1 MYSNNNTVLFLNRR
15 TAEELPPID
24 HAAMISITDSSED
37 DANIS
42 EDWYRLYR
50 FHFIDGAYNE
60 DTLRFVGTNYKYIYS
75 SYFDRELAFKL
86 RNTIQQ
92 IISDGIQ
99 TIVIHCHAGRSRS
112 AAVAKFIHDQHGYLP
127 YNTPDILQA
136 PPASRPKPDLDTLS
150 GMNEMIYTLLNN
162 PHHFD
167 LVLQGIDSSA
177 PPETSEP
184 SLWRRL
190 LAIVSR

>member
-1 MYSNNNTVLFLNRR
+1 MHSNNNTVLFLNRR

-75 SYFDRELAFKL
+75 SDFDRELAFKL

-92 IISDGIQ
+92 IMGI
-99 TIVIHCHAGRSRS
+99 RFS
-112 AAVAKFIHDQHGYLP
+112 
-127 YNTPDILQA
+127 
-136 PPASRPKPDLDTLS
+136 
-150 GMNEMIYTLLNN
+150 
-162 PHHFD
+162 
-167 LVLQGIDSSA
+167 
-177 PPETSEP
+177 
-184 SLWRRL
+184 
-190 LAIVSR
+190 